1 MEVQAQLL
9 QEASALFCSRYY
21 QMPYPL
27 MEFETGRRL
36 RMSPIY
42 PRLRDAGAM
51 FGQTMGY
58 ERPGYYDPEY
68 QGELSV
74 LTCSADRI

>member
-1 MEVQAQLL
+1 MRMDFARTRK
-9 QEASALFCSRYY
+9 ALGLTDHYPNIARYY
-21 QMPYPL
+21 RMPYPL
-27 MEFETGRRL
+27 LEFETGRQL

-68 QGELSV
+68 KGGS
-74 LTCSADRI
+74 T